1 MGFLELGFENVTVEN
16 LTFVREKFD
25 KALNGFIDKIETMRI
40 PCYDNV
46 LRWDEVV
53 PYTIAKFNPF
63 YFIEGLECAN
73 NINIKPRYNEGR
85 LTDIDFDSYEIWDEF
100 EEEYTW
106 WDDIHWS
113 IKLRPEQ
120 IEKIEANVSKRKEE
134 HEKSVDAFFKIEE
147 CNINGHNALRC
158 ESKEMVVE
166 GYLGYPT
173 YNITFTKSDGDGSEV
188 ILSSEEGKN
197 HFKYNQ
203 VEVMSHRQLWEG
215 LYERYLRENGKL

>member
-1 MGFLELGFENVTVEN
+1 MNSNLEIGFQNVSVEN
-16 LTFVREKFD
+16 LKFIREKFD
-25 KALNGFIDKIETMRI
+25 KALNGFIDKLETMRI

-53 PYTIAKFNPF
+53 PYTIDKFNPF
-63 YFIEGLECAN
+63 YFIEGLECAT
-73 NINIKPRYNEGR
+73 NIDINPHYNEGR
-85 LTDIDFDSYEIWDEF
+85 LTHVDFDSYGIWDEF

-134 HEKSVDAFFKIEE
+134 HETSVDAFFKIEE
-147 CNINGHNALRC
+147 CLIDGHNALRC
-158 ESKEMVVE
+158 ESADMIVE

-173 YNITFTKSDGDGSEV
+173 YNIAFTTKGDGKVV
-188 ILSSEEGKN
+188 ISSDEGKN
-197 HFKYNQ
+197 HFEYNQ
-203 VEVMSHRQLWEG
+203 VEVMPHRQLWEG